1 MLSRDRESEFQDRLV
16 EIFREAIKGNRFDGI
31 TFDDVKRGVPV
42 DNREADIVLYHSGGL
57 PFLVLE
63 TKRKG
68 GQTPRA
74 INDPISA
81 DVMGQVISYVYLYN
95 NDGIHVPFFGAATP
109 DLLVVFRTPENLKD
123 FVKRSK
129 VEKRDYTG
137 VIPHERRHELL
148 TKHVVVME
156 RPELRKEWASK
167 VLETLAKEFREKGS
181 AAIGLSWVLINQLRS
196 FVKILSEDIKPLLSE
211 KMKRDEL
218 IKSGLEKLRKELGF
232 KPDANNL
239 ARMMAYVF
247 MNKLVFYKVLEK
259 KYRIPKLVEL
269 PTSLSG
275 TKFKERLDELF
286 DEAVSAT
293 GDFEPILKT
302 GIYDHIPIPDDPDV
316 LEKINGFIA
325 FLDYV
330 NIEELGDALGYIYQE
345 LIPPVERHQLG
356 QFYTPPP
363 ICELIARW
371 AIRGPDDL
379 VLDPGCGSGG
389 FIIKSYDTL
398 AELKFGR
405 LQVSEKVHTRIL
417 DQLYAV
423 DLNPFPAHLTAMNL
437 AIRNVRASSTNM
449 NVVVQDFFALQPKT
463 ILYAPYT
470 VKTAAGT
477 VEKKIQ
483 MPKYFDAVV
492 GNPPYTRWAEIPE
505 RTQKHIRRFLADVV
519 GKYSLTPRL
528 AGGMEPGIYV
538 YWIMHAERFL
548 REGGRLAMII
558 SNLWLQTEYGIK
570 LGNFILDHFKVVAV
584 IDFAMRLFDAL
595 VSTCIILLEK
605 CSDETERK
613 RNEIIYIRI
622 PGEVVSLSV
631 DELLEIIERRASDK
645 YYVKVVRQDDMPR
658 DKKWLVIFAGEEIFQ
673 SNLLTKM
680 EKLFTPSYGNLTYLY
695 RVSTGELHGVRNPG
709 SSEFHYLSPSRIREL
724 GLERYVNDADI
735 IFPALTSAEYAKF
748 FTFAKGDWEEL
759 KRNDKRCYMFI
770 GHVRRGEA
778 PKEVKE
784 YIKMGE
790 TEIRT
795 RLRETR
801 GGGRLASE
809 TEAAKVRGKTTG
821 FYGWYDLGGVVET
834 SFFAVRQA
842 WHKTRFIL
850 CNFPVAL
857 YDALIA
863 FKPEVKLSESQL
875 KALLAYLNSSFAQ
888 YYIELNGRRSGGGI
902 IGLEVNIAK
911 EMPILDVRKLT
922 DEQVINLAELFDKL
936 ESVSRRIGGAVEKEQ
951 VEKILPI
958 IKEIDSFVG
967 SLLGLSKNQIR
978 NVQETVDELIKR
990 RQASSKEPKPESVKG
1005 REKVKKLKRGVG
1017 ERKKVKQ
1024 HTTTLFEYMKTNNSH

>member
-16 EIFREAIKGNRFDGI
+16 EIFREAIKGTRFDGI
-31 TFDDVKRGVPV
+31 TFDDVKRDVPV

-68 GQTPRA
+68 GQTPRVV
-74 INDPISA
+74 NDPTSA
-81 DVMGQVISYVYLYN
+81 DVMGQAISYVYLYN
-95 NDGIHVPFFGAATP
+95 KDGIRVPFFGAATP
-109 DLLVVFRTPENLKD
+109 ALLAIFRTPENLKD
-123 FVKRSK
+123 FVNRSK
-129 VEKRDYTG
+129 VEQRDYSR
-137 VIPHERRHELL
+137 VIPHEREHELL
-148 TKHVVVME
+148 TKHVIVME
-156 RPELRKEWASK
+156 KPELRKEWASK

-181 AAIGLSWVLINQLRS
+181 AAIGLSWALINRLRS
-196 FVKILSEDIKPLLSE
+196 FVDVLSEDIKPLLSE

-232 KPDANNL
+232 KPDVNSL

-269 PTSLSG
+269 PASLSG

-286 DEAVSAT
+286 DEAVTAT
-293 GDFEPILKT
+293 RDFEPILKP

-345 LIPPVERHQLG
+345 LIPPIERHQLG

-389 FIIKSYDTL
+389 FIIKSYDKL
-398 AELKFGR
+398 AELKIGR

-437 AIRNVRASSTNM
+437 AMRNVRAPSTNL
-449 NVVVQDFFALQPKT
+449 NVLVRDFFALEPNT
-463 ILYAPYT
+463 ELHTSYT
-470 VKTAAGT
+470 VKTAAGV
-477 VEKKIQ
+477 VERSIQ
-483 MPKYFDAVV
+483 IPKSFDVV
-492 GNPPYTRWAEIPE
+492 LGNPPYTRWKEIPE
-505 RTQKHIRRFLADVV
+505 PTKRLIKKYLAIMVRKYRLTSRLGG
-519 GKYSLTPRL
+519 GKE
-528 AGGMEPGIYV
+528 AGIYV
-538 YWIMHAERFL
+538 YWIIHAERFL
-548 REGGRLAMII
+548 KEGGRLAMIV

-570 LGNFILDHFKVVAV
+570 LGNFILDHFKVVAM
-584 IDFAMRLFDAL
+584 IDFAIRLFDAL
-595 VSTCIILLEK
+595 ASTCIILLEK
-605 CSDETERK
+605 CGNDEERK
-613 RNEIIYIRI
+613 RNEIVYIRI
-622 PGEVVSLSV
+622 PGKVTSVSV
-631 DELLEIIERRASDK
+631 DELLEIIDRKSSDK
-645 YYVKVVRQDDMPR
+645 YFVKLVRQGDMPR
-658 DKKWLVIFAGEEIFQ
+658 DKKWLSIFVSRGIFQ
-673 SNLLTKM
+673 STLLTKM
-680 EKLFTPSYGNLTYLY
+680 DEIFEPIRGNTEWSLY
-695 RVSTGELHGVRNPG
+695 ALSHGHRPDPG
-709 SSEFHYLSPSRIREL
+709 SSGFYYLSPSQIKEYR
-724 GLERYVNDADI
+724 LESFIGDKDI
-735 IFPALTSAEYAKF
+735 LHEAITSAEYAKY
-748 FTFAKGDWEEL
+748 FTFTKDDWEEL
-759 KRNDKRCYMFI
+759 RRDDKKCYMFI

-790 TEIRT
+790 TKIRT

-809 TEAAKVRGKTTG
+809 TEAAKVREKTTG

-834 SFFAVRQA
+834 AFFAVYQA

-850 CNFPVAL
+850 CKYPVAL
-857 YDALIA
+857 YHALIA
-863 FKPEVKLSESQL
+863 FKSKVKLPENQI

-888 YYIELNGRRSGGGI
+888 YYIELYGRRSGGGI

-911 EMPILDVRKLT
+911 EMPVLDVRKLR
-922 DEQVINLAELFDKL
+922 DEQVVHLAGLFDKL
-936 ESVSRRIGGAVEKEQ
+936 ESMTRSIGGAIKKEQ
-951 VEKILPI
+951 VEKILPV
-958 IKEIDSFVG
+958 IKEIDNFVG
-967 SLLGLSKNQIR
+967 NLLGLSQDIIR
-978 NVQETVDELIKR
+978 FVQETVVELIER
-990 RQASSKEPKPESVKG
+990 RQAGTKEPKPETVKG
-1005 REKVKKLKRGVG
+1005 SEKVKKLKRGVSG
-1017 ERKKVKQ
+1017 RKTVKQ
-1024 HTTTLFEYMKTNNSH
+1024 PTTTLLEYMKTNNSH